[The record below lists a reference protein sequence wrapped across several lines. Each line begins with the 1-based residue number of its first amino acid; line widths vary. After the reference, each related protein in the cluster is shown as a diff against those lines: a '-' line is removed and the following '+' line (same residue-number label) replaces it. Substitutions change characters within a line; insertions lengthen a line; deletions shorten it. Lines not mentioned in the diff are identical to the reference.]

1 MRLVDVH
8 CHLDHALFRD
18 DLDVVVRRAREAGV
32 AAIINN
38 GTNHATNLNALALA
52 KQYPGLVRPA
62 LGIYPVDGVGLTE
75 SGSGLPGQPVDVDAE
90 LAFIGQHAKDI
101 AAVGEVGLDYHWVK
115 DPALQKRERENFGKV
130 IALAEHIR
138 KPLIVHSRNAEADV
152 VQMLETARVK
162 RVDLHC
168 FSARKHIVKKA
179 VDNGW
184 SFSIP
189 ALVERLEHFRML
201 IDLAGTD
208 QLLTE
213 TDAPWLPP
221 VPGTRNEPAGVRFGI
236 RWIAKLKG
244 LTEEGAADMVYAN
257 YQRLFRP

>member
-1 MRLVDVH
+1 MQLVDVH
-8 CHLDHALFRD
+8 CHLDHTLFKD
-18 DLDVVVRRAREAGV
+18 DLAAVVQRAREAGV
-32 AAIINN
+32 VAIINN
-38 GTNHATNLNALALA
+38 GTNRATNLNALALA

-62 LGIYPVDGVGLTE
+62 LGIYPVDGVGMTE
-75 SGSGLPGQPVDVDAE
+75 SDSGLPSKPVDVDAE

-101 AAVGEVGLDYHWVK
+101 VAIGEVGLDYHWVK
-115 DPALQKRERENFGKV
+115 DEKLRARERENFQKV
-130 IALAEHIR
+130 IALAERIR

-152 VQMLETARVK
+152 VQMLETSKVK

-168 FSARKHIVKKA
+168 FAARKHIVKKA

-221 VPGTRNEPAGVRFGI
+221 VTGQRNEPANVRYGI
-236 RWIAKLKG
+236 RWIAKQKG
-244 LTEEGAADMVYAN
+244 LTEQGAAEAVYAN
-257 YQRLFRP
+257 YRRLFG